1 MAINY
6 KINYKHL
13 LTNAQKRY
21 FIERF
26 GQDSP
31 QENLLYHNKIEV
43 PWSVKKKL
51 ILHGREHNLKLQT
64 ISIFTGK
71 PQTDSEPHVDTYQ
84 GLRLPWRLNYYIQGK
99 GILNWWE
106 EGNTL
111 QEFTF
116 HSNKERT
123 TIIDSLDTSTIESAF
138 IRTDVPHN
146 IDMRESKETR
156 ITLTATYEGP
166 AWSPLPPNIE
176 TL

>member
-1 MAINY
+1 MNY

-13 LTNAQKRY
+13 LTNSQKRY

-43 PWSVKKKL
+43 PTSVKKKL

-64 ISIFTGK
+64 ISVFTGK

-84 GLRLPWRLNYYIQGK
+84 GHRLPWRLNYYIQGK

-166 AWSPLPPNIE
+166 TWSPRPPNIE

>member
-1 MAINY
+1 MNY

-31 QENLLYHNKIEV
+31 QENLLYSSGIEV
-43 PWSVKKKL
+43 PTSVKKKL

-71 PQTDSEPHVDTYQ
+71 PQTDSEPHIDTYPG

-111 QEFTF
+111 EEHTF

-138 IRTDVPHN
+138 IRTDIPHN

-166 AWSPLPPNIE
+166 AWSPIPPSICC
-176 TL
+176 L

>member
-1 MAINY
+1 MNY

-13 LTNAQKRY
+13 LTNSQKRY

-43 PWSVKKKL
+43 PTSVKKKL

-123 TIIDSLDTSTIESAF
+123 TIIDSLDTNTIESAF

-166 AWSPLPPNIE
+166 SWSPLPPSIE

>member
-1 MAINY
+1 MYY

-43 PWSVKKKL
+43 PTSVKKKL

-64 ISIFTGK
+64 ISVFTGK

-111 QEFTF
+111 QEYTF

-146 IDMRESKETR
+146 IDMRESEDTR
-156 ITLTATYEGP
+156 ITLTATYHGP
-166 AWSPLPPNIE
+166 AWSPLPPSID

>member
-1 MAINY
+1 MNY

-13 LTNAQKRY
+13 LTNSQKRY

-26 GQDSP
+26 GEDSP
-31 QENLLYHNKIEV
+31 QENLRYTSGIEV

-51 ILHGREHNLKLQT
+51 ILMGKQYNLSLNA

-71 PQTDSEPHVDTYQ
+71 PQTDSEPHIDTYPG

-111 QEFTF
+111 EEYTF

-138 IRTDVPHN
+138 IRTDIPHN
-146 IDMRESKETR
+146 IDMRESEDTR
-156 ITLTATYEGP
+156 ITLTATYHGP
-166 AWSPLPPNIE
+166 TWSPLPPSIE

>member
-1 MAINY
+1 MNY

-13 LTNAQKRY
+13 LTNSQKRY

-43 PWSVKKKL
+43 PTSVKKKL

-64 ISIFTGK
+64 ISVFTGK

-111 QEFTF
+111 EEFTF

-146 IDMRESKETR
+146 IDMRESEETR

-166 AWSPLPPNIE
+166 SWSPLPPSIE

>member
-1 MAINY
+1 MNY

-13 LTNAQKRY
+13 LTNSQKRY

-43 PWSVKKKL
+43 PTSVKKKL

-111 QEFTF
+111 EEFTF

-166 AWSPLPPNIE
+166 SWSPLPPSIE

>member
-1 MAINY
+1 MNY

-13 LTNAQKRY
+13 LTNSQKRY

-43 PWSVKKKL
+43 PTSVKKKL

-138 IRTDVPHN
+138 IRTDIPHN
-146 IDMRESKETR
+146 IDMRESEDTR
-156 ITLTATYEGP
+156 ITLTATYQGP
-166 AWSPLPPNIE
+166 AWSPLPPSIE
-176 TL
+176 KL

>member
-1 MAINY
+1 MNY

-13 LTNAQKRY
+13 LTNSQKRY

-43 PWSVKKKL
+43 PTSVKKKL

-166 AWSPLPPNIE
+166 SWSPLPPSIE